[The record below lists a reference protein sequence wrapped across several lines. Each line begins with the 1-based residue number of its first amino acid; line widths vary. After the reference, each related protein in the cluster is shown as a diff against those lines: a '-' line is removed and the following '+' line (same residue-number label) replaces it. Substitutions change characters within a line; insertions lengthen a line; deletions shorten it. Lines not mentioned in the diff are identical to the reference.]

1 MYTLTPA
8 MLTGIA
14 QLDAEHHDLVA
25 AINQLRAAEADGT
38 ASDCGK
44 QLRRFRDLLAT
55 HFESEE
61 IYLRLL
67 NYPWAG
73 HHADH
78 HGSILT
84 MLDQLQ
90 EALLGGERQPGGI
103 AEECYSELLG
113 TVLTMD
119 LRFLNW
125 HQELQSRSR

>member
-8 MLTGIA
+8 MLTGIP

-25 AINQLRAAEADGT
+25 AINQLRAAEADE
-38 ASDCGK
+38 AAAECGK
-44 QLRRFRDLLAT
+44 CLRQFREQLAT

-67 NYPWAG
+67 QYPAADR
-73 HHADH
+73 HAEH
-78 HGSILT
+78 HGRILST
-84 MLDQLQ
+84 LDELQ
-90 EALLGGERQPGGI
+90 QALISGDRRPGRI

-125 HQELQSRSR
+125 HKEQQSRAR